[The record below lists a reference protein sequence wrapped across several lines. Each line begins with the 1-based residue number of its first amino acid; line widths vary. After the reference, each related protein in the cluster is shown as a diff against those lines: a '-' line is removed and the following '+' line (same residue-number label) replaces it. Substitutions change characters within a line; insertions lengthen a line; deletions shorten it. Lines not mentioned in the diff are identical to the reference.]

1 MSLILRHRPE
11 VISISLDE
19 HGWADVDGL
28 INGIAQKNEGFN
40 MDVLE
45 EIVRTDS
52 KQRYSFNDDK
62 SCEFCIKQS
71 FVLLKLKEYIEDKYS
86 FMDYQYRDAG
96 RDIVIYTISDKDLNI
111 WLQEDYS
118 FITRFLVEAENVDY
132 DVSRLLDDR
141 YFGYNFTNVCES
153 ILYDKKQN
161 KTA

>member
-1 MSLILRHRPE
+1 MYEKISDEIIRIAKVKKLKQKILSEINVSLNRYRNM
-11 VISISLDE
+11 IS
-19 HGWADVDGL
+19 
-28 INGIAQKNEGFN
+28 KNPN
-40 MDVLE
+40 
-45 EIVRTDS
+45 
-52 KQRYSFNDDK
+52 DK

-96 RDIVIYTISDKDLNI
+96 RDIVIYTISDQNLNI
-111 WLQEDYS
+111 WSQEDYS

-141 YFGYNFTNVCES
+141 YFGYNFTNICES

-161 KTA
+161 KTS